1 METDFKDKLQLDK
14 NNIQYLVFIEKLVF
28 KKEDKVNDFKK
39 EN

>member
-1 METDFKDKLQLDK
+1 METDFKDKLLLYK

-28 KKEDKVNDFKK
+28 RKEDKVNDFKK